1 MCGIFGIR
9 TEAGGLWVILW
20 FVVISIAILSSIVY
34 STQTAY

>member
-9 TEAGGLWVILW
+9 IRAGGLWVILW
-20 FVVISIAILSSIVY
+20 FVIVSIAILSSIVY